1 MSHPGT
7 ATLTE
12 KALELIKRGDLAA
25 AKSMYEQICALDSQD
40 AKARTMLG
48 MIQARAGDLTSAENV
63 LRQALALQPDSFQA
77 YMNLANALVPQGKL
91 DEAAECFRNTLRLKP
106 ELAEAYVGLAFV
118 LQAQSNYRES
128 VANCQ
133 EALRIKPDFPGAHHV
148 LAVSLVAL
156 GEWDEAVLSFERA
169 LRLKPDYVDAHLG
182 LASVLLTQGKT
193 EAARA
198 SCDRAL
204 QLDSAN
210 IDAIALAANIAK
222 RMGDTEKAFR
232 LLAPLVK
239 NGVQQVNVAVAFAMI
254 SKDLGRQSEA
264 IALMEKTLDSNP
276 ALSVTGRTNLH
287 FNLGMLYDDTR
298 QYDKAFFHYRQGNM
312 LKPLSFDQADYARLV
327 ERIIAMHTPESMA
340 QLPRARVHSDRPVF
354 IVGMVRSGTTLVE
367 QILSSHPDVY
377 GAGELPD
384 ITGITRALP
393 GFLGTGDCYPEC
405 MLRLTQEAAD
415 VMARRYIDRLAQIA
429 PNATRV
435 TDKLPGNFMYL
446 GLIESLF
453 PGARVIHCMRD
464 PVDTCLSAYF
474 QDFSN
479 NHPYAY
485 DLSNLGAFYRG
496 YLKLMAHWRKV
507 IHLPLLEI
515 KYEDLIADQER
526 VTRSLV
532 EFCGLEWDNRCLQFH
547 ETRRFVGT
555 ASNDQVNRPLYKH
568 SVGRW
573 KNYERFIGPLL
584 AALNK

>member
-1 MSHPGT
+1 MNHPST

-25 AKSMYEQICALDSQD
+25 AKGLYEQICALDSQD
-40 AKARTMLG
+40 AKARMMLG
-48 MIQARAGDLTSAENV
+48 MIQARTGDLTNAENV
-63 LRQALALQPDSFQA
+63 LRQALALQPNSFQA
-77 YMNLANALVPQGKL
+77 YMNLTNTLVLQGEL
-91 DEAAECFRNTLRLKP
+91 NEAADCFRIALRLKP
-106 ELAEAYVGLAFV
+106 ELAEAYVRLAFV
-118 LQAQSNYRES
+118 LAVQSKYRES

-133 EALRIKPDFPGAHHV
+133 KALRITPDFPGAHHII
-148 LAVSLVAL
+148 AVSLAAL

-169 LRLKPDYVDAHLG
+169 LRLNPDYVDAHLG

-198 SCDRAL
+198 SCDMAL

-222 RMGDTEKAFR
+222 RLGDTEKAFR
-232 LLAPLVK
+232 LLSPLVE
-239 NGVQQVNVAVAFAMI
+239 NGVLQVNVAVAFAMI
-254 SKDLGRQSEA
+254 SRDFGRQSEA
-264 IALMEKTLDSNP
+264 IALMEKTLDSDP
-276 ALSVTGRTNLH
+276 ALSVTSRTNLH

-312 LKPLSFDQADYARLV
+312 LKPLTFDQADYARLV
-327 ERIIAMHTPESMA
+327 DRIIAIHTPESMVR
-340 QLPRARVHSDRPVF
+340 LPRAHVHSDRPVF
-354 IVGMVRSGTTLVE
+354 VVGMVRSGTTLVE

-384 ITGITRALP
+384 ITEITLALP
-393 GFLGTGDCYPEC
+393 GFLGTGDRYPEC
-405 MLRLTQEAAD
+405 LPKLTQEAAD
-415 VMARRYIDRLAQIA
+415 VMARRYLDRLTQIA
-429 PNATRV
+429 PQARRV

-446 GLIESLF
+446 GLIELLF

-474 QDFSN
+474 QDFSSS
-479 NHPYAY
+479 HPYAY

-547 ETRRFVGT
+547 ETKRFVGT

-568 SVGRW
+568 SVARW
-573 KNYERFIGPLL
+573 KNYERYLGPLL
-584 AALNK
+584 AALSE